1 MKFNFLSRITSS
13 LTSLVLANCLLLG
26 AAARANISI
35 SPLVVET
42 QVNRGQATGS
52 ITVSNLTSEEFRAR
66 VYSAPFT
73 YNAEEGFQI
82 LDSSP
87 QDLSPY
93 LQFSPRELQIPGT
106 EQRRIRFIAR
116 FPPSLPDGEYRAI
129 LFTENLKATIQEET
143 DSTGDIIFRTTIV
156 PRIGVAVYVRKG
168 NISHELTL
176 DSARYN
182 PESKTLDLLAINTG
196 KASVILQPEWTL
208 KKDGREINRGRN
220 ESITV
225 IAEGSR
231 YIPIDYSADREQTLE
246 PGDYELSGQLGWG
259 VNFSNKID
267 FSVDFTVPS
276 TPESRIFPSSE

>member
-1 MKFNFLSRITSS
+1 MKLNFLSRITSS
-13 LTSLVLANCLLLG
+13 LTSIVLANCLLLG

-35 SPLVVET
+35 SPMVVET

-66 VYSAPFT
+66 IYSAPFT
-73 YNAEEGFQI
+73 YDPEAGFQV
-82 LDSSP
+82 LDSSS

-93 LQFSPRELQIPGT
+93 LQFSPRELQIPAT

-116 FPPSLPDGEYRAI
+116 FPPSLPDGEYRAV
-129 LFTENLKATIQEET
+129 LFTENLKATIQEENDT
-143 DSTGDIIFRTTIV
+143 TGDIIFRTTIV

-182 PESKTLDLLAINTG
+182 PESKKLDLLAINTG

-208 KKDGREINRGRN
+208 KKDGREVKQDSGDP
-220 ESITV
+220 ITV

-231 YIPIDYSADREQTLE
+231 YINIDYAADGELTLE

-259 VNFSNKID
+259 VNFSNKIN
-267 FSVDFTVPS
+267 FSVNFTVPS
-276 TPESRIFPSSE
+276 TPESSTFPSSE